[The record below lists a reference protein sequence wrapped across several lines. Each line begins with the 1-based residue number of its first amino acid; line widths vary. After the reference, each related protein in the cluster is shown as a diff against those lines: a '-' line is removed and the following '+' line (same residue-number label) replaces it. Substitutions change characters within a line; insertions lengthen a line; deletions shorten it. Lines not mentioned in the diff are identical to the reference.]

1 MSFGYA
7 LALLVGLLVAG
18 PLVAH
23 LLRRRK
29 TAQILFPP
37 ARLVQ
42 AATPIAKQRA
52 RLEDRSLFAFR
63 ALAVLALALLGA
75 SPFVRCERL
84 SVGRRG
90 GGSVALV
97 LVVDDSLSMRAR
109 LGSSGSETRF
119 DHALNGAREILSS
132 AREGD
137 GVAIVAA
144 GAPARVILTA
154 TTDLSSATR
163 ALEALRPSD
172 RATDLDTAM
181 ALSQTLA
188 KSLPHADRRVIL
200 FSDLA
205 DGQLDGGPLG
215 KGLDVPVW
223 VPQKEIRGRLPDCG
237 IVRADRKGPRITVL
251 VACGSEKDAEGRKV
265 VCEGSARE
273 PTSLPLG
280 KQKSQTLTLLLPA
293 VSGPTPAA
301 SGSTQPPS
309 PAVSPP
315 PAPAGDA
322 CATVRLTGSDAI
334 AADDVAPVVPEAP
347 PSVVAVVSDPTQSGI
362 PGGGSPPIEQAL
374 AALET
379 GVTVR
384 PVPTVPDDAD
394 DLGTYAA
401 VILDD
406 PPGLTPEARAAFRT
420 YLEKG
425 GNALVFLGPRAGSAI
440 LGASFDPFTSGP
452 VRWVASEERKGL
464 YKESGRASLDEATL
478 KSATVWLPG
487 PPALALSRSIGRG
500 TASLVTLPASAAVSE
515 LPLRPVFLELLDR
528 VVGNAAHRGLSR
540 RQVVGLP
547 WNVEPDVVVTGPE
560 GAVVP
565 RVDGASR
572 AVTPGRA
579 GLYLFGAP
587 GSPRTARVAEITEE
601 EVDLTPRKAHEDE
614 VSEALGST
622 RASIDVSP
630 YVALVLL
637 LVIVAEAGLRLRLGN
652 AGKSSGPVSRP
663 SGGAPPGVSLR
674 RWPRAKPK
682 RPRPSP
688 SPMRPAPPPAR
699 RRGRGRSLP
708 PTPCAPSGS
717 GASKPST
724 ARRRS
729 PITSACG

>member
-63 ALAVLALALLGA
+63 ALAVLALAMLGA

-109 LGSSGSETRF
+109 FGTSDSETRF
-119 DHALNGAREILSS
+119 DHAVAGARQILSS

-154 TTDLSSATR
+154 TTDLSSASR

-172 RATDLDTAM
+172 RGTDLDTAM

-223 VPQKEIRGRLPDCG
+223 VPQKEIRGRLSDCG
-237 IVRADRKGPRITVL
+237 VVRADRKGPRITVV
-251 VACGSEKDAEGRKV
+251 VACGDGKDAEGRKV
-265 VCEGSARE
+265 VCEGATRAQVSA
-273 PTSLPLG
+273 PLA
-280 KQKSQTLTLLLPA
+280 KQKSQTLTLLLSPTSRPA
-293 VSGPTPAA
+293 PSTSGSAEPPAA
-301 SGSTQPPS
+301 PS
-309 PAVSPP
+309 
-315 PAPAGDA
+315 GDA

-334 AADDVAPVVPEAP
+334 AADDTAPVVPEAP

-384 PVPTVPDDAD
+384 PMPTVPDDAD
-394 DLGTYAA
+394 DLATYAA

-478 KSATVWLPG
+478 KSAIVWLPG
-487 PPALALSRSIGRG
+487 PPPLALSRSVGRG

-528 VVGNAAHRGLSR
+528 VVGNAAQRGLSR

-547 WNVEPDVVVTGPE
+547 WNVEADVTVTGPE

-572 AVTPGRA
+572 AITPGRA

-587 GSPRTARVAEITEE
+587 GGPRTARVAEITEE

-614 VSEALGST
+614 ASEALGST

-630 YVALVLL
+630 YVALILL

-652 AGKSSGPVSRP
+652 APKSSGPASRP
-663 SGGAPPGVSLR
+663 SEGAPPEVS
-674 RWPRAKPK
+674 
-682 RPRPSP
+682 
-688 SPMRPAPPPAR
+688 
-699 RRGRGRSLP
+699 
-708 PTPCAPSGS
+708 
-717 GASKPST
+717 
-724 ARRRS
+724 
-729 PITSACG
+729 

>member
-7 LALLVGLLVAG
+7 LALLVGLFVAG

-29 TAQILFPP
+29 TAEIPFPP

-75 SPFVRCERL
+75 SPFVRCDRL

-109 LGSSGSETRF
+109 FGTTGSETRF
-119 DHALNGAREILSS
+119 DHALGGARQILSS

-137 GVAIVAA
+137 GIAIVAA
-144 GAPARVILTA
+144 GAPARIILTA

-163 ALEALRPSD
+163 ALDALRPSD
-172 RATDLDTAM
+172 RPTDLDTAM

-188 KSLPHADRRVIL
+188 KSLPHADRRVVL

-205 DGQLDGGPLG
+205 DGQLDAGPLG

-237 IVRADRKGPRITVL
+237 VVRADRKGPRVTVL

-273 PTSLPLG
+273 PVSAPLS

-293 VSGPTPAA
+293 APSPAPAA
-301 SGSTQPPS
+301 SGD
-309 PAVSPP
+309 
-315 PAPAGDA
+315 APAAPAAPAAPTGDA
-322 CATVRLTGSDAI
+322 CASVRLTGSDAI

-347 PSVVAVVSDPTQSGI
+347 PSVVAVVSDPTQSGV

-384 PVPTVPDDAD
+384 PMPTVPDDAD
-394 DLGTYAA
+394 DLATYAA

-452 VRWVASEERKGL
+452 VRWIASEERKG
-464 YKESGRASLDEATL
+464 R
-478 KSATVWLPG
+478 
-487 PPALALSRSIGRG
+487 
-500 TASLVTLPASAAVSE
+500 
-515 LPLRPVFLELLDR
+515 
-528 VVGNAAHRGLSR
+528 
-540 RQVVGLP
+540 
-547 WNVEPDVVVTGPE
+547 
-560 GAVVP
+560 
-565 RVDGASR
+565 
-572 AVTPGRA
+572 
-579 GLYLFGAP
+579 
-587 GSPRTARVAEITEE
+587 SPR
-601 EVDLTPRKAHEDE
+601 
-614 VSEALGST
+614 
-622 RASIDVSP
+622 
-630 YVALVLL
+630 
-637 LVIVAEAGLRLRLGN
+637 
-652 AGKSSGPVSRP
+652 
-663 SGGAPPGVSLR
+663 
-674 RWPRAKPK
+674 
-682 RPRPSP
+682 
-688 SPMRPAPPPAR
+688 
-699 RRGRGRSLP
+699 GR
-708 PTPCAPSGS
+708 
-717 GASKPST
+717 
-724 ARRRS
+724 
-729 PITSACG
+729 